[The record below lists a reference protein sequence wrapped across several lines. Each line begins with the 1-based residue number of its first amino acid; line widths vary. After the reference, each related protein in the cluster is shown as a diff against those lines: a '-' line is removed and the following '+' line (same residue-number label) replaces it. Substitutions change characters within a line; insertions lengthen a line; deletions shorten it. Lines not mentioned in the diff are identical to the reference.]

1 MSADLHELRSQGSVL
16 SRPIRQWRR
25 KPFGPC
31 GALDGA
37 VAEWLKSVLTGL
49 EVGLAAELKAA
60 TTTGKAMEVIKPT
73 GKWAARPAT
82 TAHGSMFLLPFLIAS
97 TPLALLAQDAEPFLS
112 LGERRELH
120 SSVLDERREIIVGVP
135 AGYESGDETYP
146 VVYLLDGPSHFHHT
160 TGTARF
166 LARNGRMPAVIVV
179 AIANTDR
186 TRDMSPPIH
195 SDAGPARPTAG
206 GADNFLEF
214 ISAELKPFI
223 DDNYRTRPYSI
234 LIGHS
239 LGGLF
244 ANHALVHRPDVF
256 DAYISIS
263 PSLWWDEQRLV
274 AQADSAFDHAGD
286 LVGDF
291 YMTMGNEGGAMLGGA
306 LKFAGILEAKAPED
320 FRWEF
325 KFMEEESHGSV
336 PHRSTYYGFEKIFEG
351 WNLHDPVGLYVAA
364 GLEAID
370 RHFARASARFGYE
383 RTPSVGILGPVGG
396 KALEDGNAA
405 DAEVIFSRLV
415 EMDPNLAPAHNGLA
429 EAYALMGNRDLAI
442 EHYRRALRID
452 PRNDRARERLTEYR
466 VDLSDF
472 PVTVDVPV
480 RVLESYVGT
489 YVVPDDPD
497 EVLRFLL
504 NGEELAVELEGRT
517 YELYATSMTRFKVA
531 AVPVYVTFSSDEDG
545 NVTGLVID
553 QAGEKIEATRVN

>member
-1 MSADLHELRSQGSVL
+1 MACATRREATMPVVISVL
-16 SRPIRQWRR
+16 
-25 KPFGPC
+25 
-31 GALDGA
+31 
-37 VAEWLKSVLTGL
+37 
-49 EVGLAAELKAA
+49 
-60 TTTGKAMEVIKPT
+60 
-73 GKWAARPAT
+73 
-82 TAHGSMFLLPFLIAS
+82 LLPFLLAS
-97 TPLALLAQDAEPFLS
+97 MPSTALAQDAEPFLS

-120 SSVLDERREIIVGVP
+120 SDVLGEQREIIVGVP
-135 AGYESGDETYP
+135 AGYEGGDETYP

-166 LARNGRMPAVIVV
+166 LARNGRMPDVIVV

-186 TRDMSPPIH
+186 TRDMSPPVY
-195 SDAGPARPTAG
+195 SDAGPARSNAG

-214 ISAELKPFI
+214 ISAELMPFI
-223 DDNYRTRPYSI
+223 DERYRTRPYAI

-274 AQADSAFDHAGD
+274 AQADSAFDRAGD

-325 KFMEEESHGSV
+325 KLMEEESHGSV
-336 PHRSTYYGFEKIFEG
+336 PHRSTYYGFEKIFDG

-364 GLEAID
+364 GLEAVD

-383 RTPSVGILGPVGG
+383 RTPSVGILGPIGG
-396 KALEDGNAA
+396 RALEDGNAG
-405 DAEVIFSRLV
+405 DAEAVFSRLV

-429 EAYALMGNRDLAI
+429 EAHALMGHRDLAI
-442 EHYRRALRID
+442 EHYQHALRID
-452 PRNDRARERLTEYR
+452 PRNGPAREKLTEYG
-466 VDLSDF
+466 VDLSDY
-472 PVTVDVPV
+472 PESVDVPV
-480 RVLESYVGT
+480 GVLESYVGT

-504 NGEELAVELEGRT
+504 EEGELAVELEGRT
-517 YELYATSMTRFKVA
+517 YELYPTSTTRFKVA
-531 AVPVYVTFSSDEDG
+531 VVPVYVTFRSDEDG
-545 NVTGLVID
+545 NVTGVAID
-553 QAGEKIEATRVN
+553 QAGETTEATRVK

>member
-1 MSADLHELRSQGSVL
+1 MMKTRTLAIGIRRGHVFSAL
-16 SRPIRQWRR
+16 
-25 KPFGPC
+25 
-31 GALDGA
+31 
-37 VAEWLKSVLTGL
+37 
-49 EVGLAAELKAA
+49 
-60 TTTGKAMEVIKPT
+60 
-73 GKWAARPAT
+73 WAIPLCLFA
-82 TAHGSMFLLPFLIAS
+82 GSM
-97 TPLALLAQDAEPFLS
+97 PLVLLAQDAEPFLS
-112 LGERRELH
+112 LGEKRELH
-120 SSVLDERREIIVGVP
+120 SNVLDEQREIIVGVP
-135 AGYESGDETYP
+135 AGYEGGDDTYP

-166 LARNGRMPAVIVV
+166 LARNGRMPDVIVV

-186 TRDMSPPIH
+186 TRDMSPPVY
-195 SDAGPARPTAG
+195 SDAGPARPNVG
-206 GADNFLEF
+206 GADNFLKF

-306 LKFAGILEAKAPED
+306 LKFAGVLEAKAPD
-320 FRWEF
+320 GFRWDF
-325 KFMEEESHGSV
+325 KLMEEESHGSV
-336 PHRSTYYGFEKIFEG
+336 PHRSTYYGFERIFDG
-351 WNLHDPVGLYVAA
+351 WNLHDPVGLYVAS

-383 RTPSVGILGPVGG
+383 RKPSVRVLGPIGG
-396 KALEDGNAA
+396 RALEDGNAA
-405 DAEVIFSRLV
+405 DAEAVFSRLV

-429 EAYALMGNRDLAI
+429 EAHALMGHRDLAI
-442 EHYRRALRID
+442 AHHRHALRID
-452 PRNDRARERLTEYR
+452 PRNGPAREKLTEYG
-466 VDLSDF
+466 VDLSDY
-472 PVTVDVPV
+472 PETVDVPV
-480 RVLESYVGT
+480 SVLESYVGT
-489 YVVPDDPD
+489 YVVPDDRD
-497 EVLRFLL
+497 ERLRFLVAE
-504 NGEELAVELEGRT
+504 GELAVELEGRT

-531 AVPVYVTFSSDEDG
+531 VVPVYVTFSFDEDG
-545 NVTGLVID
+545 NVTSVTID
-553 QAGEKIEATRVN
+553 QAGEKIEANRVN

>member
-1 MSADLHELRSQGSVL
+1 MTCATRREATIPVFLSVL
-16 SRPIRQWRR
+16 LLSCVIAFAP
-25 KPFGPC
+25 
-31 GALDGA
+31 A
-37 VAEWLKSVLTGL
+37 KS
-49 EVGLAAELKAA
+49 
-60 TTTGKAMEVIKPT
+60 
-73 GKWAARPAT
+73 
-82 TAHGSMFLLPFLIAS
+82 
-97 TPLALLAQDAEPFLS
+97 LAQDAEPFLS
-112 LGERRELH
+112 LGETRELH
-120 SSVLDERREIIVGVP
+120 SDVLGERREIIVGVP
-135 AGYESGDETYP
+135 AGYEGGDETYP

-166 LARNGRMPAVIVV
+166 LARNGRMPDVIVV
-179 AIANTDR
+179 AIPNTDR
-186 TRDMSPPIH
+186 TRDLSPPVH
-195 SDAGPARPTAG
+195 SDAAPARSSAG

-214 ISAELKPFI
+214 IDGELKPFI
-223 DDNYRTRPYSI
+223 DENYRTRPYAI

-325 KFMEEESHGSV
+325 KLMEEESHGSV
-336 PHRSTYYGFEKIFEG
+336 PHRSTYYGLEKVFDG
-351 WNLHDPVGLYVAA
+351 WNLHDPVGLYVAG

-383 RTPSVGILGPVGG
+383 RTPSTGILGPIGD

-405 DAEVIFSRLV
+405 DAETIFSRLL
-415 EMDPNLAPAHNGLA
+415 ERDPNLAPAHNGLA
-429 EAYALMGNRDLAI
+429 EAYAIMGNRDLAI
-442 EHYRRALRID
+442 EHYRHALRID
-452 PRNDRARERLTEYR
+452 PRNASAREKLTEYG

-472 PVTVDVPV
+472 PESVDVPV
-480 RVLESYVGT
+480 SVLESYVGT

-497 EVLRFLL
+497 ERLRFLL
-504 NGEELAVELEGRT
+504 EGEELAVELEGRT
-517 YELYATSMTRFKVA
+517 YELYATSMHRFKVA
-531 AVPVYVTFSSDEDG
+531 VVPVYLTFRTDEDG
-545 NVTGLVID
+545 NVTGLTID
-553 QAGEKIEATRVN
+553 QAGEKTEATRVN

>member
-1 MSADLHELRSQGSVL
+1 MIWPTHRETNVPIFLSVL
-16 SRPIRQWRR
+16 LLLFFIAFAPH
-25 KPFGPC
+25 
-31 GALDGA
+31 
-37 VAEWLKSVLTGL
+37 
-49 EVGLAAELKAA
+49 AA
-60 TTTGKAMEVIKPT
+60 
-73 GKWAARPAT
+73 
-82 TAHGSMFLLPFLIAS
+82 
-97 TPLALLAQDAEPFLS
+97 LAQDTEPFLS

-120 SSVLDERREIIVGVP
+120 SDVLGEQREIIVGVP
-135 AGYESGDETYP
+135 AGYEGGDETYP

-166 LARNGRMPAVIVV
+166 LARNGRMPGVIVV

-186 TRDMSPPIH
+186 TRDMSPPIQ
-195 SDAGPARPTAG
+195 SDAGPPRPGTG

-214 ISAELKPFI
+214 ISGELMPFI
-223 DDNYRTRPYSI
+223 DERYRTRPYAI

-256 DAYISIS
+256 NAYVSIS

-274 AQADSAFDHAGD
+274 VQADSAFDHAGD

-325 KFMEEESHGSV
+325 KLMEEESHGSV
-336 PHRSTYYGFEKIFEG
+336 PHRSTYYGLEKIFDG

-364 GLEAID
+364 GLEAVD

-383 RTPSVGILGPVGG
+383 RTPSVGILGPIGG
-396 KALEDGNAA
+396 RALEDGNAD
-405 DAEVIFSRLV
+405 DAEAVFSRLI

-429 EAYALMGNRDLAI
+429 EAHTLMGHQDLAI
-442 EHYRRALRID
+442 EHYQHALRID
-452 PRNDRARERLTEYR
+452 PRNGRAREKLTEYG
-466 VDLSDF
+466 VDLSDY
-472 PVTVDVPV
+472 PESVDVPV
-480 RVLESYVGT
+480 SVLESYVGT

-504 NGEELAVELEGRT
+504 AEGELAVELEGRT
-517 YELYATSMTRFKVA
+517 YELYPTSPTRFKVTV
-531 AVPVYVTFSSDEDG
+531 VPVYVTFRSDEDG
-545 NVTGLVID
+545 NVTGVAID
-553 QAGEKIEATRVN
+553 QAGETTEATRVK

>member
-1 MSADLHELRSQGSVL
+1 MRRYPRRGRYPNGSAL
-16 SRPIRQWRR
+16 
-25 KPFGPC
+25 C
-31 GALDGA
+31 
-37 VAEWLKSVLTGL
+37 
-49 EVGLAAELKAA
+49 
-60 TTTGKAMEVIKPT
+60 
-73 GKWAARPAT
+73 
-82 TAHGSMFLLPFLIAS
+82 LLPLLIAS
-97 TPLALLAQDAEPFLS
+97 TPRALHAQDAEPFLS

-135 AGYESGDETYP
+135 AGYEGGDETYP

-166 LARNGRMPAVIVV
+166 LARNGRMPDVIVV
-179 AIANTDR
+179 AIPNTDR
-186 TRDMSPPIH
+186 TRDLSPPVH
-195 SDAGPARPTAG
+195 SDTGPARPNAG

-256 DAYISIS
+256 NAYVSIS

-274 AQADSAFDHAGD
+274 AQADSAFDHADD

-325 KFMEEESHGSV
+325 KLMEEESHGSV
-336 PHRSTYYGFEKIFEG
+336 PHRSTYQGLEKIFNG
-351 WNLHDPVGLYVAA
+351 WNLHDPVGLYVAG

-383 RTPSVGILGPVGG
+383 RTPSVGVLGPVGG
-396 KALEDGNAA
+396 RALEEGNAP
-405 DAEVIFSRLV
+405 DAEAIFSRLI
-415 EMDPNLAPAHNGLA
+415 ERDPNLAPAHNGLA
-429 EAYALMGNRDLAI
+429 EAHALMGHRELAI
-442 EHYRRALRID
+442 EHYRHALRID
-452 PRNDRARERLTEYR
+452 PRNGAAREKLTEYG
-466 VDLSDF
+466 VDLSDY
-472 PVTVDVPV
+472 PETVDVPV
-480 RVLESYVGT
+480 SVLESYVGT

-497 EVLRFLL
+497 EVLRFFLD
-504 NGEELAVELEGRT
+504 GEELAVELEGRSF
-517 YELYATSMTRFKVA
+517 ELYPTSEKRFKVA
-531 AVPVYVTFSSDEDG
+531 AVPVYLTFRSDEAG
-545 NVTGLVID
+545 NVTGIMID
-553 QAGEKIEATRVN
+553 QAGETTEATRVSQGGSPPHRTDGEPEA

>member
-1 MSADLHELRSQGSVL
+1 MTWST
-16 SRPIRQWRR
+16 RR
-25 KPFGPC
+25 KATMTVCP
-31 GALDGA
+31 A
-37 VAEWLKSVLTGL
+37 VL
-49 EVGLAAELKAA
+49 
-60 TTTGKAMEVIKPT
+60 
-73 GKWAARPAT
+73 
-82 TAHGSMFLLPFLIAS
+82 LLPCLIVF
-97 TPLALLAQDAEPFLS
+97 TPGAALAQDAEPFLS
-112 LGERRELH
+112 LGETRELH
-120 SSVLDERREIIVGVP
+120 STVLGEQRQIIVGLP
-135 AGYESGDETYP
+135 AGYEGGDETYP

-166 LARNGRMPAVIVV
+166 LARNGRMPDVIVV

-186 TRDMSPPIH
+186 TRDMSPPVY
-195 SDAGPARPTAG
+195 SDAGPARSNAG
-206 GADNFLEF
+206 GADDFLEF

-223 DDNYRTRPYSI
+223 DEHYRTRPYAI

-256 DAYISIS
+256 NAYISIS

-274 AQADSAFDHAGD
+274 AQADSAFDDAED

-306 LKFAGILEAKAPED
+306 LKFAGILEAKAPDD

-325 KFMEEESHGSV
+325 KLMEEESHGSV
-336 PHRSTYYGFEKIFEG
+336 PHRSTYYGLEKIFDG
-351 WNLHDPVGLYVAA
+351 WNLHDPIGLYVAG

-383 RTPSVGILGPVGG
+383 MTPSTRTLGPIGG
-396 KALEDGNAA
+396 RALEDGNAA
-405 DAEVIFSRLV
+405 DAEVIFSRLI
-415 EMDPNLAPAHNGLA
+415 ERDPNLAPAHNGLA
-429 EAYALMGNRDLAI
+429 EAHALMGHRDLAI
-442 EHYRRALRID
+442 EHYQHALRID
-452 PRNDRARERLTEYR
+452 PRNGPARDKLTEYG
-466 VDLSDF
+466 VDLTDY
-472 PVTVDVPV
+472 PEIVDVPIS
-480 RVLESYVGT
+480 VLQSYVGT

-504 NGEELAVELEGRT
+504 DGEELAVELEGRT

-531 AVPVYVTFSSDEDG
+531 VVPVYVTFSSDEDG
-545 NVTGLVID
+545 NVTGVVID

>member
-1 MSADLHELRSQGSVL
+1 MNWPTRG
-16 SRPIRQWRR
+16 
-25 KPFGPC
+25 
-31 GALDGA
+31 
-37 VAEWLKSVLTGL
+37 
-49 EVGLAAELKAA
+49 AA
-60 TTTGKAMEVIKPT
+60 TMPV
-73 GKWAARPAT
+73 
-82 TAHGSMFLLPFLIAS
+82 FLYVLLTSFLIA
-97 TPLALLAQDAEPFLS
+97 LAPGTGLGQDGEPFLS

-120 SSVLDERREIIVGVP
+120 SDVLGERREIIVGVP
-135 AGYESGDETYP
+135 AGYEGGDEMYP

-166 LARNGRMPAVIVV
+166 LARNGRMPDVIVV

-186 TRDMSPPIH
+186 TRDMSPPIQ
-195 SDAGPARPTAG
+195 SEEGPPRPGAG

-214 ISAELKPFI
+214 ISAELMPFI
-223 DDNYRTRPYSI
+223 DGHYRTRPYAI

-256 DAYISIS
+256 NAYISIS

-274 AQADSAFDHAGD
+274 AQADSAFDHVGD

-291 YMTMGNEGGAMLGGA
+291 YMTMGNEGGTMLGGA

-325 KFMEEESHGSV
+325 KLMEEESHGSV
-336 PHRSTYYGFEKIFEG
+336 PHRSTYYGFEKIFDG

-364 GLEAID
+364 GLEAVD

-383 RTPSVGILGPVGG
+383 RTPSVGILGPIGG
-396 KALEDGNAA
+396 RALADGNAA
-405 DAEVIFSRLV
+405 DAEVVFSRLV

-429 EAYALMGNRDLAI
+429 EAHALMGHRDLAI
-442 EHYRRALRID
+442 EHHQHALRID
-452 PRNDRARERLTEYR
+452 PRNGPAREKLTEYG
-466 VDLSDF
+466 VDLSDY
-472 PVTVDVPV
+472 PESVDVPV
-480 RVLESYVGT
+480 SVLESYVGT

-504 NGEELAVELEGRT
+504 EGEELAVELEGRT
-517 YELYATSMTRFKVA
+517 YELYPTSPTRFKVVV
-531 AVPVYVTFSSDEDG
+531 VPVYVTFRSDEDG
-545 NVTGLVID
+545 SVTGVAID
-553 QAGEKIEATRVN
+553 QAGETTEATRVNQD